1 MRYDP
6 NLVRPMRE
14 ELTSI
19 GFKELLSPEDV
30 DGFMAERTG
39 TALVVVNSVC
49 GCAAGM
55 ARPGVNLALQQ
66 GPRPDRLGTVFAGME
81 EDAVARARSYFE
93 GYPPSSPSLALFRD
107 GDLVHFVPR
116 HLIEGRVAIDVAND
130 LIKALEEHCAPAT

>member
-1 MRYDP
+1 MRYNP
-6 NLVRPMRE
+6 NLVRPMRD

-19 GFKELLSPEDV
+19 GFQELVSPEDV

-55 ARPGVNLALQQ
+55 ARPGVDLALQQ

-81 EDAVARARSYFE
+81 EDAVARARNYFT
-93 GYPPSSPSLALFRD
+93 GYAPSSPSLALFRD
-107 GDLVHFVPR
+107 GELVHFVPR
-116 HLIEGRVAIDVAND
+116 HQIEGRMAVDVAND
-130 LIKALEEHCAPAT
+130 LIRALEEHCAAAA